1 MPIGFSAKN
10 EHCTRALITKNRAEI
25 LQRKKAEVFFFFH
38 LKNLKELKYKTLRG
52 FFR

>member
-25 LQRKKAEVFFFFH
+25 LQRKKAEVKFFLSSEEVAQRNENKRF
-38 LKNLKELKYKTLRG
+38 
-52 FFR
+52 